1 MVVVAFHQGEYVPLE
16 QASIGIM
23 THAFHYGTAVFEGIR
38 GNWNSDDGRMYI
50 FRMRDHYQRL
60 QDGCKIMRIKLPY
73 SVSDLCDITVEMVE
87 RSGFDQ
93 DIYIRPI
100 AYKSEERVAYLNL
113 GGLADGFTVM
123 AVPFGNY
130 IDSEAAAKLCTSSW
144 RRMEDTMIPPH
155 TKISGLYVNSILAK
169 TEAMA
174 AGFDEAIVLNDKG
187 YVSEGTGENVFLYR
201 NGRLATPPLV
211 DNVLP
216 GITRECV
223 MDLAQTEL
231 GIEVEERHIP
241 RSELYLADE
250 IFLTGTA
257 AHLTPVGSLDN
268 QSIGDGEMG
277 KLTRRLQDMY
287 FEIVRGKNRKYAHW
301 CTTASPRVA

>member
-1 MVVVAFHQGEYVPLE
+1 MAVVAFHQGDYVPLE

-38 GNWNSDDGRMYI
+38 GNCNSDDGLMYI

-130 IDSEAAAKLCTSSW
+130 IDLSL
-144 RRMEDTMIPPH
+144 I
-155 TKISGLYVNSILAK
+155 
-169 TEAMA
+169 
-174 AGFDEAIVLNDKG
+174 
-187 YVSEGTGENVFLYR
+187 
-201 NGRLATPPLV
+201 
-211 DNVLP
+211 
-216 GITRECV
+216 
-223 MDLAQTEL
+223 
-231 GIEVEERHIP
+231 HI
-241 RSELYLADE
+241 
-250 IFLTGTA
+250 
-257 AHLTPVGSLDN
+257 
-268 QSIGDGEMG
+268 
-277 KLTRRLQDMY
+277 
-287 FEIVRGKNRKYAHW
+287 
-301 CTTASPRVA
+301 